1 MCFFQIVDEILEY
14 AYVLKE
20 HLEVLMLILP
30 FYAHI
35 WIDVSFKHIYFEHKE
50 DSPFKTHLIV
60 TYKTNFLF

>member
-14 AYVLKE
+14 AHVLKE

-35 WIDVSFKHIYFEHKE
+35 
-50 DSPFKTHLIV
+50 
-60 TYKTNFLF
+60 